1 MTPSKCD
8 QLFSAAEHL
17 CPVAISKP
25 YQESSPSGSGLSPS
39 RGANNLRQTLK
50 KMLKKAVR
58 VSSVLSSIA
67 ANHIKLYRK
76 HDSSG
81 EKNLKLLFNKRVKTD
96 I

>member
-1 MTPSKCD
+1 MPQSTKT
-8 QLFSAAEHL
+8 SAKGAGTL
-17 CPVAISKP
+17 SIPKALW
-25 YQESSPSGSGLSPS
+25 QESNPNEQPVLEFGGSWLLCFCKRS
-39 RGANNLRQTLK
+39 LK
-50 KMLKKAVR
+50 KMLKKAVP